1 MYDDPV
7 EFLLNEEKIRKN
19 GNVITEFRQYDVIVK
34 DLKEL
39 AKALKYDR
47 DQYNAG
53 YKDGYTDAIRDI
65 GG

>member
-53 YKDGYTDAIRDI
+53 YKDGYTDAIRDM
-65 GG
+65 GE